1 VTGCGIRGQIH
12 SLEAQV
18 ARLTYT
24 VSDLETEKTNLEMRI
39 EGFQFRV
46 HTMEGEM
53 DSHIKRWEKKEA
65 SLTKEIES
73 LKSGMSLE
81 HIASAA
87 GQKSEGGDSVSVV
100 ALPDFVQMTVAESE
114 MAAWRLAR
122 ERELMDMIHLLGTT
136 LIELSHAEIEGACG
150 EIRGETSQFETTPTV
165 RALLKSGETNLE
177 FDGVVAQGKS
187 EELLVRWISSHLKQ
201 AQKDGLL
208 LEDAIVKIHNLGAD
222 LDDGTVLVDFLN
234 VVLPDNYK
242 WAEERVAAAKL
253 ASASKRGQLLTNT
266 MVDLTSDTAWEQ
278 LVLFFEACGLQW
290 EETGGASDK
299 PPPGTEIINAPL
311 ASALLAKTEFTTEEF
326 DVFNVSDLAEGC
338 YINAGDKRFQ
348 PAAMN
353 RGLLLDNR
361 IRLLSVVYLL
371 SSGLTGSLWGAGLQL
386 ASHFNSVQDAAE
398 RIEQA
403 AEHFTNALDAARAHA
418 APVDAFSTTT
428 GALLCEA
435 VRMLGTLA
443 VEARRGVATAQVL
456 SLSLSCAC
464 SHAFSLLLTLSLVF
478 AQSLSLSRAPALSG
492 SRSFFLYLLPSLST
506 SFPLSLSLSLFP
518 SLSLS
523 LSHTHTLSH
532 SLSLTHT
539 LSLAHTHAHTHTHT
553 QDQLHD
559 MLSST
564 NAAQIAVV
572 KMSSTKSNL
581 ALTHAQLRCK
591 GEFERGND
599 AGFRVCVHMYLP
611 IYVYMYM

>member
-1 VTGCGIRGQIH
+1 
-12 SLEAQV
+12 
-18 ARLTYT
+18 
-24 VSDLETEKTNLEMRI
+24 
-39 EGFQFRV
+39 
-46 HTMEGEM
+46 MEGEM

-87 GQKSEGGDSVSVV
+87 GQKSGGGGSVSRVKSLRDAGDASQTTVV
-100 ALPDFVQMTVAESE
+100 ALPDSVQMTVAESE
-114 MAAWRLAR
+114 VAAWRLAC

-136 LIELSHAEIEGACG
+136 LIELSHAEIEGVCG

-177 FDGVVAQGKS
+177 FDGAVAQGKS
-187 EELLVRWISSHLKQ
+187 QELLVRWISSHLKQ

-278 LVLFFEACGLQW
+278 LVLFLEDCGLQW
-290 EETGGASDK
+290 EETGGASDE
-299 PPPGTEIINAPL
+299 PPPGTEIVNALL

-348 PAAMN
+348 PTAMN

-386 ASHFNSVQDAAE
+386 TSHFNGVQDAAE
-398 RIEQA
+398 RIEQT

-418 APVDAFSTTT
+418 APVDTFSTTT

-435 VRMLGTLA
+435 VRTLGALA

-464 SHAFSLLLTLSLVF
+464 SHAFTLSLNLSLVF
-478 AQSLSLSRAPALSG
+478 AQSLSLSRP
-492 SRSFFLYLLPSLST
+492 RSLLLPL
-506 SFPLSLSLSLFP
+506 FLSLSLFLFISLFP
-518 SLSLS
+518 PLSLALSLALSLS
-523 LSHTHTLSH
+523 LPLSLSYTHTHTLSLT
-532 SLSLTHT
+532 LSLTHT
-539 LSLAHTHAHTHTHT
+539 FSRTHTHSHTHT

-599 AGFRVCVHMYLP
+599 AGFRVCVHMYLS
-611 IYVYMYM
+611 IYVYIYV